1 MHLGDFPEREAYLM
15 SKKRAF
21 LKILAILV
29 MIASVLML
37 ALTVFTCVLLYSSS
51 GKTFTLFGN
60 RYAAVEMTGDPG
72 YPRGSLIRLQQ
83 GSIPENTPVAV
94 DAGGIVVLSDNRLDD
109 AAVDGKPVSISR
121 EQILGAVNWSLPGAG
136 WLLCWVQTG
145 LGAALCLTVPALLIC
160 VSAGVLIYLR
170 PREKF
175 HREKE
180 EAAANTNPDPFP
192 DLDYRLGT
200 RTPSS
205 PAAVKTVVITQTRPA
220 SSAIR
225 NQKGEVR
232 IYASGQE
239 TVLPLSV
246 GRRVVSLGGYQIT
259 VEISQTG
266 SRTEDITREL
276 PALRRNRPSGQATE
290 PDTREI
296 TIIRPQEKS
305 SDQQPNG
312 KESEEN
318 KDEK

>member
-1 MHLGDFPEREAYLM
+1 M

-21 LKILAILV
+21 LKILSILV
-29 MIASVLML
+29 LVLSVLTL
-37 ALTVFTCVLLYSSS
+37 ALTAFTCILLYSSS

-60 RYAAVEMTGDPG
+60 RYAAVELTGDPG

-109 AAVDGKPVSISR
+109 AAVDGKPVSIAR
-121 EQILGAVNWSLPGAG
+121 EQILGAVDWSLPGAG
-136 WLLCWVQTG
+136 LLFCWVQTG
-145 LGAALCLTVPALLIC
+145 LGAALCLTIPALLA
-160 VSAGVLIYLR
+160 AGSVGILVWLR
-170 PREKF
+170 PKGRPRRGRE
-175 HREKE
+175 E
-180 EAAANTNPDPFP
+180 EAPVQSPDPFP
-192 DLDYRLGT
+192 DLDYRLGS
-200 RTPSS
+200 RTP
-205 PAAVKTVVITQTRPA
+205 AAPPSVKTVVVTQTRPA

-239 TVLPLSV
+239 SVLPLSV

-259 VEISQTG
+259 VEIARTG

-276 PALRRNRPSGQATE
+276 PAMRRNRVSGQATE

-296 TIIRPQEKS
+296 TIIRPQPKP
-305 SDQQPNG
+305 SDSPPETG
-312 KESEEN
+312 KPDEN
-318 KDEK
+318 KDNS

>member
-1 MHLGDFPEREAYLM
+1 M
-15 SKKRAF
+15 SKKRTF
-21 LKILAILV
+21 LKILSAAVL
-29 MIASVLML
+29 ALSVIML
-37 ALTVFTCVLLYSSS
+37 ALTAFTCILLYSSG

-109 AAVDGKPVSISR
+109 AAVDGKPVAISR
-121 EQILGAVNWSLPGAG
+121 EQILGAVDWSLPWAG
-136 WLLCWVQTG
+136 ILFCWVQTG
-145 LGAALCLTVPALLIC
+145 LGMALCLTVPALLA
-160 VSAGVLIYLR
+160 AGSVGALAALR
-170 PREKF
+170 PNGRLP
-175 HREKE
+175 RGKE
-180 EAAANTNPDPFP
+180 EEPPAQAADPFP
-192 DLDYRLGT
+192 DLDYRFGAK
-200 RTPSS
+200 S
-205 PAAVKTVVITQTRPA
+205 PASPANVKTVVITQTRPA

-239 TVLPLSV
+239 SVLPLSV

-259 VEISQTG
+259 VDIARTG

-276 PALRRNRPSGQATE
+276 PAMRRRAGGQAAE

-296 TIIRPQEKS
+296 TIIRPQQKP
-305 SDQQPNG
+305 SDSAPETG
-312 KESEEN
+312 KPDEN
-318 KDEK
+318 KDDN